1 MKKEFENMILS
12 GPGQKKFE
20 RGLVEMERTKDYTRV
35 PSGMGKLEGK
45 VAIVTGAAGGQGEIE
60 AKVLAQE
67 GAKVVCVTRRN
78 EAELN
83 RVVEHIKKCGG
94 EAIGVMADVSIED
107 NWTNIIVKEALA
119 AFGRIDVLV
128 NNAGVLDG
136 GSVLNETKE
145 AFDKVM
151 SIDCFGVFFGM
162 KHCAP
167 EMAKV
172 GGGAIV
178 NTSSIYGA
186 HFGPANCVA
195 YATAKAAVVGMS
207 RAAAN
212 DLADYGIRV
221 NTIHPGHILTPMTQA
236 RPANRAKLAG
246 AALQGR
252 YGLCEELAKPVLF
265 LCCDDS
271 SHITGQMLY
280 VDGGMTI
287 NLNTANKE
295 YKSNILER

>member
-1 MKKEFENMILS
+1 MRKEFENMVLS
-12 GPGQKKFE
+12 GPGQAEYE
-20 RGLVEMERTKDYTRV
+20 RSVFEMERAKDYIRV
-35 PSGMGKLEGK
+35 PEGTGKLEGK

-60 AKVLAQE
+60 AKVIAQQ
-67 GAKVVCVTRRN
+67 GAKVVCVTDKN
-78 EAELN
+78 EKDLH
-83 RVVEHIKKCGG
+83 RVVEHIKRCGG
-94 EAIGVMADVSIED
+94 EAIAVMADVSIEE
-107 NWTNIIVKEALA
+107 NWTDIIVKEALA
-119 AFGRIDVLV
+119 AYGRIDILV

-136 GSVLNETKE
+136 GNVLNETKE
-145 AFDKVM
+145 AFDRVM
-151 SIDCFGVFFGM
+151 GVDCFGVFFGM

-221 NTIHPGHILTPMTQA
+221 NTIHPGHILTPMTYA
-236 RPANRAKLAG
+236 RPANREKLAH
-246 AALQGR
+246 ACLQGR
-252 YGLCEELAKPVLF
+252 FGLSEELAMPVLF
-265 LCCDDS
+265 LVSDDA
-271 SHITGQMLY
+271 SHITGQKLF
-280 VDGGMTI
+280 VDGGMNI
-287 NLNTANKE
+287 FLNTANKE
-295 YKSNILER
+295 YKSNILDR

>member
-1 MKKEFENMILS
+1 MILS
-12 GPGQKKFE
+12 GPGQEEFE
-20 RGLVEMERTKDYTRV
+20 RGLVEMEQTKRYTRV
-35 PSGMGKLEGK
+35 PEGTGKLEGK
-45 VAIVTGAAGGQGEIE
+45 VAVITGAGGGQGEII
-60 AKVLAQE
+60 AKVLAQQ
-67 GAKVVCVTRRN
+67 GAKVTIVGRN
-78 EAELN
+78 ADKLI
-83 RVVEHIKKCGG
+83 RVAEHIKADGG
-94 EAIGVMADVSIED
+94 QAMCVAADVGKEES
-107 NWTNIIVKEALA
+107 WTEIVKQTVDTY
-119 AFGRIDVLV
+119 GRIDILV
-128 NNAGVLDG
+128 SNAGVIDG
-136 GSVLNETKE
+136 GNVLNETKE

-151 SIDCFGVFFGM
+151 DVDCFGVFYGM

-167 EMAKV
+167 EMIKV

-195 YATAKAAVVGMS
+195 YATAKAAVVGLS

-212 DLADYGIRV
+212 DLAEYNIRV

-236 RPANRAKLAG
+236 RPANREKLAN

-265 LCCDDS
+265 LVSDDS
-271 SHITGQMLY
+271 SHITGQKLF

-287 NLNTANKE
+287 NLNTNNKA

>member
-12 GPGQKKFE
+12 GPGQEEFE
-20 RGLVEMERTKDYTRV
+20 RGLVEMEQTKRYTRV
-35 PSGMGKLEGK
+35 PEGTGKLEGK
-45 VAIVTGAAGGQGEIE
+45 VAVITGAGGGQGEII
-60 AKVLAQE
+60 AKVLAQQ
-67 GAKVVCVTRRN
+67 GAKVTIVGRNADKLTRV
-78 EAELN
+78 A
-83 RVVEHIKKCGG
+83 EHIKADGG
-94 EAIGVMADVSIED
+94 QAMCVAADVGKEES
-107 NWTNIIVKEALA
+107 WTEIVKKTVDTY
-119 AFGRIDVLV
+119 GRIDILV
-128 NNAGVLDG
+128 SNAGVIDG
-136 GSVLNETKE
+136 GNVLNETKE

-151 SIDCFGVFFGM
+151 DVDCFGVFYGM

-167 EMAKV
+167 EMIKV

-195 YATAKAAVVGMS
+195 YATAKAAVVGLS

-212 DLADYGIRV
+212 DLAEHNIRV

-236 RPANRAKLAG
+236 RPANREKLAN

-265 LCCDDS
+265 LVSDDS
-271 SHITGQMLY
+271 SHITGQKLF

-287 NLNTANKE
+287 NLNTNNKA

>member
-12 GPGQKKFE
+12 GPGQEEFE
-20 RGLVEMERTKDYTRV
+20 RGLVEMEQTKRYTRV
-35 PSGMGKLEGK
+35 PEGTGKLEGK
-45 VAIVTGAAGGQGEIE
+45 VAVVTGAGGGQGEII
-60 AKVLAQE
+60 AKVLAQQ
-67 GAKVVCVTRRN
+67 GAKVTIVGRNADKLRRV
-78 EAELN
+78 A
-83 RVVEHIKKCGG
+83 EHIKDDGG
-94 EAIGVMADVSIED
+94 DALCVSADVGKEES
-107 NWTNIIVKEALA
+107 WTEIVKQTVDAY
-119 AFGRIDVLV
+119 GRIDILV
-128 NNAGVLDG
+128 SNAGVIDG
-136 GSVLNETKE
+136 GNVLNETKE

-151 SIDCFGVFFGM
+151 DVDCFGVFYGM

-167 EMAKV
+167 EMIKV

-195 YATAKAAVVGMS
+195 YATAKAAVVGLS

-212 DLADYGIRV
+212 DLAEYNIRV

-236 RPANRAKLAG
+236 RPANREKLAN

-265 LCCDDS
+265 LVSDDS
-271 SHITGQMLY
+271 SHITGQKLF

-287 NLNTANKE
+287 NLNTNNKA